1 MNVFNRERKLFTDQ
15 STPRNSPVATP
26 TITPPFKMIQ
36 KPPTPASEET
46 SQNTQDPKQGI
57 LIFTC
62 QATLFS
68 DDELSYFFTQ
78 ISHLINAEK
87 DYGLQKTPETIA
99 MHYKQELAVIGV
111 SNYQV
116 WGHACLYP
124 IDAGIHVLEV
134 VIRADFQDTDAAKQL
149 VNLFVRHNT
158 HQDKAVYAL
167 SWTDYTKRLFREL
180 ALVQRQP
187 LEIDPK
193 HLDAL
198 RAHDEF
204 IEQYDIFARRG
215 G

>member
-1 MNVFNRERKLFTDQ
+1 MNVFNRERKLFTDP

-26 TITPPFKMIQ
+26 TIIPPFEMTQ
-36 KPPTPASEET
+36 KQFTAGEAA

-68 DDELSYFFTQ
+68 DDELSHFFTQ

-99 MHYKQELAVIGV
+99 AQYEQELSVIGV

-134 VIRADFQDTDAAKQL
+134 VIRAGFQGTDAAKQL
-149 VNLFVRHNT
+149 VNLFVRHDT
-158 HQDKAVYAL
+158 HQDKEIYAL
-167 SWTDYTKRLFREL
+167 SWNPYTKRLFREL
-180 ALVQRQP
+180 TLVQRQP
-187 LEIDPK
+187 VELDPK
-193 HLDAL
+193 HLDVL

-204 IEQYDIFARRG
+204 IEQYDIFVRRG
-215 G
+215 R